1 MRYQFHIPRCS
12 HIKTNG
18 IQCGSPAL
26 RDCRY
31 CFFHQNCQSQH
42 ITLNSPRPE
51 TPISFTL
58 PVLED
63 ADSIQVALMQVMR
76 LIASGQL
83 DLKAAGLLLYALQT
97 AARNVRQLKLE
108 QHFGENVVI
117 DPSDVSRTGLGDA
130 AWHESQFDPRR
141 KQPAAIR
148 NSAPSEAK
156 SAPPAA
162 PLASPA
168 TKSEPPAAV
177 SPASLAFLKA
187 VMESGPSATSAKT
200 PETDLGKLLK
210 TLNEIGEETN
220 AP

>member
-26 RDCRY
+26 RDRRY
-31 CFFHQNCQSQH
+31 CFFHQNWQSQH

-51 TPISFTL
+51 TPIGFTL

-97 AARNVRQLKLE
+97 AACNVRQLKLE

-117 DPSDVSRTGLGDA
+117 DPSAVSRTGLGDA
-130 AWHESQFDPRR
+130 AWHESEFDPGR
-141 KQPAAIR
+141 KQPGAIGHR
-148 NSAPSEAK
+148 APSQAK
-156 SAPPAA
+156 SAPPAP
-162 PLASPA
+162 PLASRA
-168 TKSEPPAAV
+168 TNSAPPSAV
-177 SPASLAFLKA
+177 SPESLAFLKA

-200 PETDLGKLLK
+200 PKTNLDKLLQ
-210 TLNEIGEETN
+210 TMNEIGDETN